1 MFEIRERAAAG
12 RIGRLTTRHGTV
24 TTPTLLPVINP
35 NLNLL
40 GAMEMHDRFG
50 VEMVITNSYIIRKKE
65 ALRGRALEKGVH
77 DVLDWDGPVMTDS
90 GTFQSYVYG
99 DVDVTAEEIVAF
111 QRDIGADVGTALDVF
126 TVPETGR
133 EQAAEELA
141 ETTRRVEAAAG
152 EKGDMLL
159 AGTVQG
165 GVFADLRTES
175 ARQLAGTGADVHPI
189 GGVVPLMEQGR
200 YADLARVVLAAKRGL
215 PSGRPVHLFGAGHPL
230 VFPLAVA
237 LGCDLFDSASYAKYA
252 KGGRMIYPGGT
263 RTLDELTELACPCA
277 ACMDWKDAA
286 ELRRA
291 PEADRVRAL
300 TEHNLGVSMA
310 EIRRVQQAVRDGDL
324 WELVESRAAE
334 NPGLADALA
343 VLREPEHGDELEAS
357 EPISSSRALRY
368 VGPHTVNRPAVGRLY
383 ARILDRW
390 HPSTDR
396 CVLLPARNKPYA
408 DAYAAFL
415 GGLVE
420 EDAVVETPLG
430 PIPLEFER
438 MWPVAQ
444 HVFPE
449 TIDAD
454 TVRVQHAFRDVFFRK
469 FEGCDVLPFDADD
482 YEPADPTDRVRDAFD
497 RKRVPAVARYQFGTT
512 AGDALVTGD
521 LTFRR
526 SPTNRTVRNVSADG
540 VHVASLRAADGLFS
554 LRFEGGQRI
563 QAATKPP
570 RHRVV
575 LEADAVPFV
584 AEGKNPMAVG
594 VAAADPELRPG
605 DECLIVSPD
614 DALVAVGRM
623 HVSGWEVASLTR
635 GAAARTRGRS
645 DSDS

>member
-35 NLNLL
+35 NLNILD
-40 GAMEMHDRFG
+40 ATEMRRRFG
-50 VEMVITNSYIIRKKE
+50 VQMVITNSYIIRKKE
-65 ALRGRALEKGVH
+65 SLRRQALDKGVH
-77 DVLDWDGPVMTDS
+77 DVLGWDGPVMTDS

-99 DVDVTAEEIVAF
+99 DVDVTPEEIVAF

-126 TVPETGR
+126 TVPETGHQ
-133 EQAAEELA
+133 QAAEELQ

-175 ARQLAGTGADVHPI
+175 ARQLAATDADVHPI
-189 GGVVPLMEQGR
+189 GGVVPLMEQAR
-200 YADLARVVLAAKRGL
+200 YAELARVVLAGKRGL

-252 KGGRMIYPGGT
+252 KGGRMIFPGGT
-263 RTLDELTELACPCA
+263 RTLDELSELACPCA
-277 ACMDWKDAA
+277 ACARWKDAS

-291 PEADRVRAL
+291 PEDERLRAL
-300 TEHNLGVSMA
+300 TEHNLAVSMA
-310 EIRRVQQAVRDGDL
+310 EIRRVRQAVRDGDL
-324 WELVESRAAE
+324 WELVEARAAE
-334 NPGLADALA
+334 NPALADALA
-343 VLREPEHGDELEAS
+343 VLREPEHIHQLEKS
-357 EPISSSRALRY
+357 EPISSTRALRY
-368 VGPHTVNRPAVGRLY
+368 VGGHTVSRPAIGRLY
-383 ARILDRW
+383 ARLSQRW
-390 HPSTDR
+390 QPSADR
-396 CVLLPARNKPYA
+396 CVLLPPRTKPYGE
-408 DAYAAFL
+408 AYVAYL
-415 GGLVE
+415 GPLAE

-430 PIPLEFER
+430 PVPLEFER

-449 TIDAD
+449 TVDAD
-454 TVRVQHAFRDVFFRK
+454 TERVRDAFRDVFFRK
-469 FEGCDVLPFDADD
+469 FQGCDVFPFDADE
-482 YEPADPTDRVRDAFD
+482 YGPAAPTDAVRDAFD
-497 RKRVPAVARYQFGTT
+497 AKRARAVARYQFGVA
-512 AGDALVTGD
+512 AGDALVAGP

-526 SPTNRTVRNVSADG
+526 SPTNRSVRNVLAGG
-540 VHVASLRAADGLFS
+540 VHVASLRATDGLFS
-554 LRFEGGQRI
+554 LRYEGGQRI
-563 QAATKPP
+563 LETTESP

-575 LEADAVPFV
+575 VAADAVPFV

-594 VAAADPELRPG
+594 VRAADPELRPG
-605 DECLIVSPD
+605 DECLIVGPD
-614 DALVAVGRM
+614 DGLVAVGRM

-635 GAAARTRGRS
+635 GAAARTRGRA
-645 DSDS
+645 DEDD